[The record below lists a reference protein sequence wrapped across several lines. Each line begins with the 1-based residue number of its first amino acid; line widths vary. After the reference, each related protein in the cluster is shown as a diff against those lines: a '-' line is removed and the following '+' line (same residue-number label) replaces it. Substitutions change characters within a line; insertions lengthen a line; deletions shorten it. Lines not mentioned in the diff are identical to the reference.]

1 MARYDVPPD
10 YVRAR
15 SWTLAT
21 QSRLHLLHI
30 DAAYA
35 ATQPA
40 AVRAHVQ
47 YGHTATLRSAMMGD
61 GLVATDHEAMP
72 WLTRMVRHAHM
83 SLGWT
88 FMHRANFD
96 MAMPEISARQ
106 RALFP

>member
-1 MARYDVPPD
+1 
-10 YVRAR
+10 
-15 SWTLAT
+15 
-21 QSRLHLLHI
+21 
-30 DAAYA
+30 
-35 ATQPA
+35 
-40 AVRAHVQ
+40 VQ

-96 MAMPEISARQ
+96 AAMPEISARQ